1 MIRDMLRKIAAACA
15 TATWLLAVSCA
26 PADAPAPA
34 RAATADTTSAP
45 ADSAGII
52 LFLGTSLTAG
62 YGIGAEYAYPA
73 LIQQKLDSLNYPM
86 RVINAGLSGETSA
99 GGLRRID
106 WSLQQPIE
114 VLVLELGANDGL
126 RGLPVASLR
135 RNLSEIIERTQ
146 KRYPDAAIII
156 AGMEAPP
163 NLGGPYTTEFRN
175 VFREVADK
183 YDATLLP
190 FLLEGVAAV
199 PDLNQE
205 DGIHPNVEGQQ
216 RVAANVWQVL
226 QPVIQRQL
234 ARSREPAATR

>member
-1 MIRDMLRKIAAACA
+1 M
-15 TATWLLAVSCA
+15 T
-26 PADAPAPA
+26 
-34 RAATADTTSAP
+34 DTTP
-45 ADSAGII
+45 AEKDSAGII
-52 LFLGTSLTAG
+52 LFLVTSLTAG

-73 LIQQKLDSLNYPM
+73 IIQQKLDSLGYPL

-126 RGLPVASLR
+126 RGLPVSALR
-135 RNLSEIIERTQ
+135 DNLREIIERTR
-146 KRYPDAAIII
+146 KRYPDAGIVI

-175 VFREVADK
+175 VFREVADE
-183 YDATLLP
+183 YDAALIP
-190 FLLEGVAAV
+190 FLLQGVAAV

-205 DGIHPNVEGQQ
+205 DGIHPNIEGQR
-216 RVAANVWQVL
+216 RVAANVWEVL
-226 QPVIQRQL
+226 HPVIRRTL
-234 ARSREPAATR
+234 ARSQAPAATR

>member
-1 MIRDMLRKIAAACA
+1 MLRKIATACA

-62 YGIGAEYAYPA
+62 YGIGADYAYPA
-73 LIQQKLDSLNYPM
+73 LIQQKLDSLDYPM